1 MDTERPLAVLGD
13 EPLLDQILQLA
24 AVAGCEVDR
33 SPDIV
38 AARRRWGE
46 APLILLDGPA
56 VAACVEA
63 RLPRR
68 PGIVVLCPAE
78 PPPDAWQQ
86 ALTIGA
92 EQVLSLPSGESW
104 LLSAFADATDRPAAT
119 EGRVVAVIGGR
130 GGAGASVLAAAVA
143 LTALRSGGGALL
155 VDGDPLGGGLDLV
168 LGAEVEA
175 GLRWPDLRV
184 RSGRVPASAL
194 RSALPGRTS
203 GNARLAVVSCARNGP
218 GPAPDAMAA
227 VIEAGRRGG
236 DTVVCDLPRHACP
249 AAGAALDR
257 TDLAVLV
264 VPAEVRACAAARRIA
279 ATLEDRGV
287 RTRVLVRGPAPGGLL
302 PDDVAAAVGVPLLT
316 AMRPEPGLPAALER
330 RGLRPKPRGPLTAA
344 ANAVLTAL
352 PRLPSRHGPP
362 TSGNTVLPTATG
374 QAAST

>member
-1 MDTERPLAVLGD
+1 MNTARPLAVLDD
-13 EPLLDQILQLA
+13 EPLLDQVLQLA

-56 VAACVEA
+56 VAACIEA

-68 PGIVVLCPAE
+68 QGIVVLCPAE

-86 ALTIGA
+86 ALAIGA
-92 EQVLSLPSGESW
+92 EQVLSLPAGEAW

-130 GGAGASVLAAAVA
+130 GGAGASVLAAAIA
-143 LTALRSGGGALL
+143 LTALRAGNGALL

-168 LGAEVEA
+168 LGAEVEE
-175 GLRWPDLRV
+175 GLRWPDLRIQ
-184 RSGRVPASAL
+184 SGRVPASAL

-218 GPAPDAMAA
+218 GPSPDAMAA
-227 VIEAGRRGG
+227 VIEAGRRSG
-236 DTVVCDLPRHACP
+236 DTVVCDLPRHTCP

-264 VPAEVRACAAARRIA
+264 IPAEVRACAAARRIA
-279 ATLEDRGV
+279 ATLHDRGV
-287 RTRVLVRGPAPGGLL
+287 RTKALVRGPAPGGLL
-302 PDDVAAAVGVPLLT
+302 PTDVATAAGIPLLT
-316 AMRPEPGLPAALER
+316 TLRPDPRLPAALER
-330 RGLRPKPRGPLTAA
+330 KGLRPKPRSQLTTAA
-344 ANAVLTAL
+344 KAVLAA
-352 PRLPSRHGPP
+352 
-362 TSGNTVLPTATG
+362 LPTATRKT
-374 QAAST
+374 ATP

>member
-1 MDTERPLAVLGD
+1 MDTERPLAVLAD
-13 EPLLDQILQLA
+13 EPLLDQVLQLA

-46 APLILLDGPA
+46 APLILLDGAA

-68 PGIVVLCPAE
+68 PGIVVLCAAE
-78 PPPDAWQQ
+78 PPPEAWQQ
-86 ALTIGA
+86 ALSIGA

-104 LLSAFADATDRPAAT
+104 LLSAFADATDRPAT
-119 EGRVVAVIGGR
+119 TVGRVVAVLGGR

-143 LTALRSGGGALL
+143 LTALRAGNGALL

-184 RSGRVPASAL
+184 QSGRVPASAL

-203 GNARLAVVSCARNGP
+203 GTARLAVVSCARNGP
-218 GPAPDAMAA
+218 GPTPDAMAA
-227 VIEAGRRGG
+227 VVEAGRRGG
-236 DTVVCDLPRHACP
+236 DTVVCDLPRHPCP

-264 VPAEVRACAAARRIA
+264 IPAEVRACAAARRIA
-279 ATLEDRGV
+279 EALTDRGV
-287 RTRVLVRGPAPGGLL
+287 RTKALVRGPAPGGLT
-302 PDDVAAAVGVPLLT
+302 PEDVATATGIPLLT
-316 AMRPEPGLPAALER
+316 AMRPEPALPATLER
-330 RGLRPKPRGPLTAA
+330 KGLNPKRRGPLTTAA
-344 ANAVLTAL
+344 KAILTAL
-352 PRLPSRHGPP
+352 PPP
-362 TSGNTVLPTATG
+362 PRKPNTP
-374 QAAST
+374 